1 MGLCMAYQQL
11 PEDPQSANP
20 EPVREALRNGSLP
33 QDPHSDPEPVREA
46 LRKPVQQPVPFQSQH
61 KLETHVKQLKWTFP
75 KRPETPVEP
84 PVPFVPDVPI
94 PADSVAVRCGEADVQ
109 VEVYRDFFGTG
120 QLIQSTDM
128 SLGDCGFIEEDS
140 SAQVLIFE
148 SELHGCGSRLQMTE
162 DELVYTFTLMY
173 VPKVLPGTSIMR
185 LNSAAVDIRCHYQR
199 EHNVSSDALRPTWVP
214 YAATKVAE
222 EVLVFSLRLMTDD
235 WKFERAPNTY
245 YLGHILHIE
254 AAVIQY
260 NHVPLRV
267 FVHSCVATAVPD
279 MNALPR
285 YSFIENHGCLVDA
298 KLTGSRSR
306 FLPSAQDDKLRFELE
321 AFRFA
326 QGHGDNI
333 YITCQLVA
341 TSASTVSNHKACSF
355 SNDQWTCSDG
365 TDEMCVCCDSTCG
378 TGGAAGIAFDGQW
391 ESEASLGPI
400 KVKNEN

>member
-1 MGLCMAYQQL
+1 
-11 PEDPQSANP
+11 
-20 EPVREALRNGSLP
+20 
-33 QDPHSDPEPVREA
+33 
-46 LRKPVQQPVPFQSQH
+46 
-61 KLETHVKQLKWTFP
+61 
-75 KRPETPVEP
+75 
-84 PVPFVPDVPI
+84 
-94 PADSVAVRCGEADVQ
+94 
-109 VEVYRDFFGTG
+109 
-120 QLIQSTDM
+120 
-128 SLGDCGFIEEDS
+128 
-140 SAQVLIFE
+140 
-148 SELHGCGSRLQMTE
+148 MTE

-185 LNSAAVDIRCHYQR
+185 LNSAAVDIRCHYLR

-245 YLGHILHIE
+245 YLGDILHID

-267 FVHSCVATAVPD
+267 FAHSCVATAVPD

-306 FLPSAQDDKLRFELE
+306 FLSRAQDDKLRFELK

-326 QGHGDNI
+326 QGHGDDI

-341 TSASTVSNHKACSF
+341 TLASTLSNHKACSF

-365 TDEMCVCCDSTCG
+365 MDEMCVCCDYMCG
-378 TGGAAGIAFDGQW
+378 TGGAADGQW